1 MARKVLFAVLALSAL
16 AFAGENLKLN
26 DHLDYNS
33 DSQDGR
39 LITGDHMDDGVV
51 GGKPNYILMIGEV

>member
-1 MARKVLFAVLALSAL
+1 MTRRVLFVLLALSAF

-26 DHLDYNS
+26 DHLDYGS

-39 LITGDHMDDGVV
+39 LITGDHMDDGAV
-51 GGKPNYILMIGEV
+51 GGKPNYVLIIGEG

>member
-1 MARKVLFAVLALSAL
+1 MGRLLVAVLALSTL

-26 DHLDYNS
+26 DHLDFNS

-51 GGKPNYILMIGEV
+51 AGKPNYVLIIGEG